1 MKFPHFE
8 IHIKNFSKKLF
19 KIKSLTLQFQKP
31 PHLEKHLVCIFLHHK
46 NPFLQMGPFKFE
58 LKHLNPEIGYLHDFI
73 SLNEVNNIK
82 NLARG
87 NMRSTPYIV
96 KGKLKSFSKDRT
108 SKIMFMN
115 ERYVPEAMVIS
126 HKIELAMKFK
136 LTSEFFASE
145 NYQVMNYGIGGKI
158 SSHVDTSGV
167 VFRKNKTVD
176 HFSQEQGGGI

>member
-1 MKFPHFE
+1 
-8 IHIKNFSKKLF
+8 
-19 KIKSLTLQFQKP
+19 
-31 PHLEKHLVCIFLHHK
+31 
-46 NPFLQMGPFKFE
+46 MGPFKFE
-58 LKHLNPEIGYLHDFI
+58 LKHLIPEIGYLHDFI

-87 NMRSTPYIV
+87 NMRSTPYKV

-115 ERYVPEAMVIS
+115 ERYVPGAMVIS
-126 HKIELAMKFK
+126 QKIEQAMKFK

-145 NYQVMNYGIGGKI
+145 NFQVMNYGIGGKI

-167 VFRKNKTVD
+167 VFRENQTLD
-176 HFSQEQGGGI
+176 DSFQNTAGGGN